1 MIKRRKFIQT
11 LMVATILPLTACQKQ
26 NNYQRLPKDSLVVAL
41 GDSLTF
47 GYGASKNNDYP
58 SILAQKTG
66 WRIVNAGVNGDTTAD
81 VLKRLPDVLS
91 QNPKLV
97 LLSIGGN
104 DVLKRVPKNTTEN
117 NLMAIIRK
125 IQQQNIDVV
134 LIAEPHLSMSNFLGK
149 ASDNPVYKKVA
160 KASDVPLLSD
170 AWSKIL
176 SDETLKSDQIHAND
190 LGYQK
195 FAQFLYDYLDKIGYV

>member
-1 MIKRRKFIQT
+1 MKRRKFIQS
-11 LMVATILPLTACQKQ
+11 LIVATILPLTACQKQ
-26 NNYQRLPKDSLVVAL
+26 NTYQKLPKGSLIVAL

-66 WRIVNAGVNGDTTAD
+66 WRIVNAGVNGDTTDD
-81 VLKRLPDVLS
+81 VLKRLPDALN

-104 DVLKRVPKNTTEN
+104 DVLKRVPKSTTEN
-117 NLMAIIRK
+117 NLIAIIEK
-125 IQQQNIDVV
+125 IQQQQIDVV
-134 LIAEPHLSMSNFLGK
+134 LIAEPHLSISNLLGK
-149 ASDNPVYKKVA
+149 ADDNPVYKKVA
-160 KASDVPLLSD
+160 KATNVPLLSN
-170 AWSKIL
+170 AWSQIL
-176 SDETLKSDQIHAND
+176 SDESLKSDQIHAND

-195 FAQFLYDYLDKIGYV
+195 FAQFLYDYLDGIGYV

>member
-117 NLMAIIRK
+117 NLMTIIRK

-134 LIAEPHLSMSNFLGK
+134 LIAEPHLSMSNLLGK

-160 KASDVPLLSD
+160 KATDVPL
-170 AWSKIL
+170 
-176 SDETLKSDQIHAND
+176 
-190 LGYQK
+190 
-195 FAQFLYDYLDKIGYV
+195 FLVKNFV